1 MCVSSCKE
9 ETQRRSEHHYQST
22 DFVLLH
28 CSHKKSEVLLK
39 SMQMSGK
46 TVKFLLDERVGK
58 WVSRSPR
65 LSCSLSSFPSLPSLL
80 SFLPACLFLFLSLS
94 LTLFLSLAALS
105 FFGRSDQNKNSNT
118 RHRREKSAMIHRTK
132 GFALS

>member
-1 MCVSSCKE
+1 MCVSGCKE
-9 ETQRRSEHHYQST
+9 ETQRWGEHHYPST
-22 DFVLLH
+22 DFVLFL
-28 CSHKKSEVLLK
+28 CSRKKKRVVLLK

-58 WVSRSPR
+58 QG
-65 LSCSLSSFPSLPSLL
+65 LL
-80 SFLPACLFLFLSLS
+80 LSLS
-94 LTLFLSLAALS
+94 LLFSLVLPSPLSCLSSLHVSFYFSLSLSLAALS